1 MKLIPMSYLEWK
13 LNQELNGRSTFEKDE
28 KFYKEYQEYLKDEY
42 RKKPEP
48 REGIVVQLLVTYI
61 LFIFPSLENKKS
73 EKNKS
78 CASFY

>member
-1 MKLIPMSYLEWK
+1 MDYLEWK

-48 REGIVVQLLVTYI
+48 G
-61 LFIFPSLENKKS
+61 N
-73 EKNKS
+73 
-78 CASFY
+78 